1 MLLPM
6 RAPPSE
12 SAVQSAASTPL
23 EDIGNALYAAYKKS
37 AWSHQRHGP
46 AAAASSASAS
56 SVPAPLYAACS
67 ASAAAV
73 PAPLYA
79 AALRV
84 ALLPWDEPPK
94 AVPASLPERVKRGY
108 ALSQVLGVDPVAHQE
123 VWWGCRD

>member
-1 MLLPM
+1 MLTPLPM
-6 RAPPSE
+6 RTPPSG
-12 SAVQSAASTPL
+12 SAVQSAATTPL
-23 EDIGNALYAAYKKS
+23 EDISNALYAAYSKS
-37 AWSHQRHGP
+37 AWSHQRHGMDV
-46 AAAASSASAS
+46 AAA
-56 SVPAPLYAACS
+56 S

-123 VWWGCRD
+123 VWGCRD